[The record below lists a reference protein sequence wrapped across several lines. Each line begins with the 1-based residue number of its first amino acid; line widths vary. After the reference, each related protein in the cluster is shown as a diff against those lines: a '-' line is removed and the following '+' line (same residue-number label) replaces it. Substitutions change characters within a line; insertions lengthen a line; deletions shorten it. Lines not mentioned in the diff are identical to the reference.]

1 MTLDREQINRATI
14 GKGKKIRFNGSPLQM
29 DKMDTLSKEYGF
41 EFEHVDNMKDPV
53 TNIIGGNKSNSRN
66 EGHTTEGNK
75 SNKGYSK
82 YQQYDIQ
89 SKEFKLKIKKEK
101 KFFNVDEV
109 RKTNGKDTNSKLSQK
124 IREIKDKIQNKKEGE
139 K

>member
-29 DKMDTLSKEYGF
+29 DKMDRLSKEYGF
-41 EFEHVDNMKDPV
+41 EFEHVDNMKNPV

-82 YQQYDIQ
+82 YQKYDRKNKTFEM
-89 SKEFKLKIKKEK
+89 KEEK